1 MKYTYP
7 VIFEPAEEGGFI
19 VSVPDISGCFT
30 EGDSMAEAME
40 MAKDAL
46 ETMLVHY
53 EDNKKDIPPA
63 SDIKSIKTDFIVSY
77 ILADTDEW
85 RRQFDNRAVKKN
97 CTIPAWLNY
106 KAEKA
111 SVNFSQVLQDALKKI
126 LGVSESPSVAIV

>member
-19 VSVPDISGCFT
+19 VSVPDVSGCFT
-30 EGDSMAEAME
+30 DGETMTEAME

-46 ETMLVHY
+46 EMMLVHY
-53 EDNKKDIPPA
+53 EDNKMPIPPA

-77 ILADTDEW
+77 VLADTDEW
-85 RRQFDNRAVKKN
+85 RKQFDNRAVKKN

-111 SVNFSQVLQDALKKI
+111 SINFSQVLQDALKKI
-126 LGVSESPSVAIV
+126 LGVSEPSSAAIA

>member
-19 VSVPDISGCFT
+19 VSVPDLSGCFT
-30 EGDSMAEAME
+30 DGETMTEAME

-46 ETMLVHY
+46 EMMLVHY
-53 EDNKKDIPPA
+53 EDNKMPIPPA

-77 ILADTDEW
+77 VLADTDEW
-85 RRQFDNRAVKKN
+85 RKQFDNRAVKKN
-97 CTIPAWLNY
+97 CIIPAWLNY

-111 SVNFSQVLQDALKKI
+111 SINFSQVLQDALKKI
-126 LGVSESPSVAIV
+126 LGVSEPSSAAIA